1 MSLDGSVVIDLACD
15 GGRVLQARITPPR
28 PVPLGPMVQG
38 RPVGQVIATIGAL
51 FRVCGMA
58 QSVAGV
64 EAAEAALGLA
74 VGGRTRLARRLLVG
88 AETLREHL
96 LRIAFD
102 EAILAG
108 GKQDTGSLRR
118 IMGLPTRLKESLFPG
133 ADAFVPGRR
142 AGIPGG
148 EALEV
153 AADAGESTRTM
164 VSDRG
169 AALGDLDRDGF
180 AAWARAGSTVAA
192 RLAGVVLARDWAM
205 IGCPAA
211 SEREGGLA
219 DTSCYARQ
227 GDAPLVRAFLSET
240 GEAGL
245 AARLAARIV
254 EASKLSG
261 QIAEGLDALRA
272 DSDSDDGTAA
282 RFTSADGGAN
292 RSGTASAE
300 AARGR
305 LEHRVVLDDDGLV
318 ADYAIAAPTT
328 SHFGSGGI
336 AARSLASLS
345 ARTREELA
353 AQADLIIRTIDPC
366 VDYQVTFADA

>member
-1 MSLDGSVVIDLACD
+1 M
-15 GGRVLQARITPPR
+15 
-28 PVPLGPMVQG
+28 PLGPIVVG

-58 QSVAGV
+58 QSVAGA

-74 VGGRTRLARRLLVG
+74 VDGRTRLARRLLVA

-102 EAILAG
+102 EALLTG

-118 IMGLPTRLKESLFPG
+118 IMGLPSRLRESLFPG
-133 ADAFVPGRR
+133 ADVFVPGVRG
-142 AGIPGG
+142 APPGG
-148 EALEV
+148 EAHKV
-153 AADAGESTRTM
+153 AADTGELTRAM

-169 AALGDLDRDGF
+169 DALGDLDRDEF
-180 AAWARAGSTVAA
+180 AAWAQQGSTVAA
-192 RLAGVVLARDWAM
+192 RLTAAVLARNWAM
-205 IGCPAA
+205 IGCPAT
-211 SEREGGLA
+211 SEQEGGLA

-227 GDAPLVRAFLSET
+227 GDAPLVRALLSET

-261 QIAEGLDALRA
+261 QIAQGLDALRA
-272 DSDSDDGTAA
+272 DSDGDDGTAA
-282 RFTSADGGAN
+282 RCTSADGGGN

-336 AARSLASLS
+336 AVRSLAALS

-366 VDYQVTFADA
+366 VDYQVRFADA